1 MRKLVLILVSVVIFV
16 SNAFAFT
23 PAIIG
28 GYRDGLAIGIMG
40 SSSIARN
47 VALRLGVEAT
57 GGDAPL
63 IAFIGGKFYLG
74 GMGRMPMSLG
84 LSGVMYSGNSNSTFG
99 FGISAIFDRAFGVR
113 PMFLEVGVD
122 VVDTARAQ
130 IQLGYKIY

>member
-1 MRKLVLILVSVVIFV
+1 MRKLVLVAVSVAIFA
-16 SNAFAFT
+16 SSAFAFM

-28 GYRDGLAIGIMG
+28 GYRDGLAVGIQG

-57 GGDAPL
+57 GGNAPL

-74 GMGRMPMSLG
+74 AMGRMPMSLG
-84 LSGVMYSGNSNSTFG
+84 LSGVMYSGNSSSKFG
-99 FGISAIFDRAFGVR
+99 FGLSAIFDRAFGVR

-122 VVDTARAQ
+122 VVDAARAQ